1 MAPRLQKTFLYK
13 SSTNIVDRLA
23 NWAVNPWR
31 RYSLLAII
39 FLSGFLSGSSLGMIN
54 GVLALMDPV
63 GAFIALIF
71 LEVLIQAR
79 FVFLKSNK
87 PIILVR
93 VFDMFRIG
101 LAYGLFSEGL
111 KLLFETRKVAGKE
124 IPDCSVVNFED
135 VREDVWFEEYAC
147 LAKEFGLFELEN
159 EDQLNA
165 SNLSSRGEVVLML
178 YRLDQAL
185 DT

>member
-1 MAPRLQKTFLYK
+1 MKIIYFCFIRSFIYYIFVRELTNEKILSEFFNFSLMALRMQKTFLYK
-13 SSTNIVDRLA
+13 SSTKIVDRLA
-23 NWAVNPWR
+23 NWAANPWR

-39 FLSGFLSGSSLGMIN
+39 FLIGFLAGSSLGMIN

-71 LEVLIQAR
+71 LELLIQAR

-111 KLLFETRKVAGKE
+111 KLL
-124 IPDCSVVNFED
+124 
-135 VREDVWFEEYAC
+135 
-147 LAKEFGLFELEN
+147 
-159 EDQLNA
+159 
-165 SNLSSRGEVVLML
+165 
-178 YRLDQAL
+178 
-185 DT
+185 